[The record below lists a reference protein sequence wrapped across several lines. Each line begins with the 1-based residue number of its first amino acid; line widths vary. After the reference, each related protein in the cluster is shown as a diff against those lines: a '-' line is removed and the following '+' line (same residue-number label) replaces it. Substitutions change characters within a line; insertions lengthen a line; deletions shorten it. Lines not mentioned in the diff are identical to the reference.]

1 MNIGLVYFILVSL
14 VLTICGLLKLRL
26 GLKRLGCRHRYHL
39 VGQYV
44 LDENGCLIQSNTYVC
59 LLCGKETTKLK

>member
-1 MNIGLVYFILVSL
+1 MNIGLLYFILVSL

-26 GLKRLGCRHRYHL
+26 ALKRLGCRHRYNL

-44 LDENGCLIQSNTYVC
+44 LDENGCLIQVSTYVC
-59 LLCGKETTKLK
+59 SLCGKETTKLK